1 MHQMNN
7 EQAKAL
13 ATSILNKM
21 TEQGF
26 TLDNRP
32 SRSLK
37 EAVGNLERLHQES
50 CAQVRAFLSDKSLL
64 GSPFGFLIMPTK
76 LKSWDGFHR
85 RVSRLRSELNKII
98 NKQSEQGG

>member
-1 MHQMNN
+1 MHQMND
-7 EQAKAL
+7 EQARAL

-37 EAVGNLERLHQES
+37 EAVGKLERLHQDS
-50 CAQVRAFLSDKSLL
+50 CTQVRAFLNNKTLL
-64 GSPFGFLIMPTK
+64 GSPFGFLIMPTT

-85 RVSRLRSELNKII
+85 RVYRLRSELNKII
-98 NKQSEQGG
+98 NKSPEQGV